1 MAVHS
6 REQTQWQES
15 QCYNKNIVF
24 SEQKE
29 DLIYPKL

>member
-6 REQTQWQES
+6 REQTQGQER
-15 QCYNKNIVF
+15 QRNTKNIVF

>member
-1 MAVHS
+1 MAVYS
-6 REQTQWQES
+6 SEQTQEQER
-15 QCYNKNIVF
+15 QCYTKNTVF